1 MTSLD
6 ESSDNEMLSSR
17 GDEETFQLAQNS
29 PPTQMH
35 EETQA
40 SQEETATL
48 MRLAAARA
56 RRHYVPPRVSVDP
69 SQTQDTII
77 ASQEDAFA
85 ALETFLQQEGV
96 NTQNNYGRSQVL
108 GRSVASAPARN
119 NACAPASTRK
129 RGPNITGDEVLS
141 LLDTIQDLVPLGA
154 LQWARVATKH
164 ESNGYPN
171 RSADVLKRRYQ
182 GLLKKANQVPTGN
195 PHLPEEIKRVREV
208 QAALRT
214 AARAADPSQEN
225 GGVSA
230 MFHGTNV
237 VTSENAG
244 TQGPRIPGS
253 RHWRTTG
260 SPTLNLPDRP

>member
-6 ESSDNEMLSSR
+6 ESSDDEMLSSR

-56 RRHYVPPRVSVDP
+56 RRQYGPPRVSVDP

-96 NTQNNYGRSQVL
+96 NTQNNYGRSTPLFQL
-108 GRSVASAPARN
+108 RQTMIAIASGPVS
-119 NACAPASTRK
+119 PGPLVI
-129 RGPNITGDEVLS
+129 RGEDCC
-141 LLDTIQDLVPLGA
+141 
-154 LQWARVATKH
+154 W
-164 ESNGYPN
+164 
-171 RSADVLKRRYQ
+171 
-182 GLLKKANQVPTGN
+182 
-195 PHLPEEIKRVREV
+195 
-208 QAALRT
+208 
-214 AARAADPSQEN
+214 
-225 GGVSA
+225 
-230 MFHGTNV
+230 
-237 VTSENAG
+237 
-244 TQGPRIPGS
+244 
-253 RHWRTTG
+253 
-260 SPTLNLPDRP
+260 